1 VEFELRGE
9 LRSENEKDKE
19 MALFQPTYTDKK
31 SGEKKSSSYWWIDF
45 TIGDKRIRESAE
57 TTRKTIAAQYEKT
70 RRLELERALAGL
82 PSEAPERRINTV
94 DDLVAKYSD
103 HYPINH
109 RPKSVVFSKQRLAHV
124 RRLLGGVLMPDLTE
138 DRIRDYIKTRLCEG
152 AGGRTINMEL
162 GELSRALGHKQ
173 SALWPKVRK
182 LEENH
187 DVGRALSPEEET
199 RMLTAAAHDES
210 PKRNPSLYPFLCI
223 ELSTGMRS
231 GEAKTL
237 RWLNVD
243 LDSSVLVVGRSKT
256 NAGKG
261 RQIPFNGDLREV
273 LEAHRRWYVLKIG
286 EPKPEWYLFPG
297 RQGKGTNPRPLDPT
311 RPVGDITSASD
322 TLRECCKVQCR
333 LHDLRH
339 TAATK
344 MAEAGV
350 PESTMLALMGH
361 MSRAMLERYSHIR
374 MKAKREAVK
383 SLELPAL
390 GPRLV
395 SSPMSKGRQSQ
406 GKVKSSKAATA

>member
-1 VEFELRGE
+1 
-9 LRSENEKDKE
+9 

-31 SGEKKSSSYWWIDF
+31 SGAKKTSPYWWIDF
-45 TIGDKRIRESAE
+45 TIGDKRIRESTE

-82 PSEAPERRINTV
+82 PSEAQEKRIDTV
-94 DDLVAKYSD
+94 GDRVTKYLG

-109 RPKSVVFSKQRLAHV
+109 RPKSVVFSNQRLAHV

-138 DRIRDYIKTRLCEG
+138 DRIRDYIKTRLGEDV
-152 AGGRTINMEL
+152 GGRTINMEL

-199 RMLTAAAHDES
+199 RMLTAAAES
-210 PKRNPSLYPFLCI
+210 SKRNPAMYPFLCI

-237 RWLNVD
+237 RWLNLD

-261 RQIPFNGDLREV
+261 RQIPFNSDLRSV
-273 LEAHRRWYVLKIG
+273 LEDYRQWYVRKLG
-286 EPKPEWYLFPG
+286 EPKPEWYVFPG
-297 RQGKGTNPRPLDPT
+297 RQGKKAGKGQDRPLDPT
-311 RPVGDITSASD
+311 RPVGDITSAWD
-322 TLRECCKVQCR
+322 LLRERCGVRCR

-374 MKAKREAVK
+374 MAAKRDAVK

-395 SSPMSKGRQSQ
+395 SPPMSKERQS
-406 GKVKSSKAATA
+406 KVKAKPAKAATA